1 MTATSSSSLAAG
13 GIELPL
19 DRPLLM
25 GVVNATPDSFS
36 DAGRYPTTEARAARA
51 TELVEAGADVID
63 VGGQSGIT
71 GVPELDPDE
80 EIARVVPLIEA
91 VRADHPGVAISI
103 DTYKP
108 LVADAALAAGASIV
122 NDTSGLLYPH
132 IAEVTATRRGALVV
146 MHNRSRPK
154 VRMTDPYAYGD
165 VVDDVRTFLA
175 DKTDEAVA
183 RGLAPEAIILDPG
196 PDFAKTPHQTVEVL
210 RRLDEVNPDGR
221 PLLLAI
227 SRKDFIGAL
236 TGTPPGERGG
246 GTLAAL
252 AALAAPGRIFRVHDV
267 LAAARFLHVLDALQG
282 RVAVAEDLLLAPDLR
297 RTAASRAATPPPR

>member
-91 VRADHPGVAISI
+91 VRAAHSGVAISI

-122 NDTSGLLYPH
+122 NDTSGLLYPD
-132 IAEVTATRRGALVV
+132 IAEVTAARRGALVV

-154 VRMTDPYAYGD
+154 VRMTDPYAYAD

-175 DKTDEAVA
+175 ERSAEAVA
-183 RGLAPEAIILDPG
+183 RGVAPEAIILDPG

-221 PLLLAI
+221 PLLLAV

-236 TGTPPGERGG
+236 TGTPPAERRD

-252 AALAAPGRIFRVHDV
+252 AVLAAPGRIFRVHDV
-267 LAAARFLHVLDALQG
+267 LGAARFLHVLGALQG
-282 RVAVAEDLLLAPDLR
+282 QVAVARDLLLAPELR
-297 RTAASRAATPPPR
+297 RTAASQAATPPNG